1 VYSNKHKKRGGFEM
15 SELFAKMSEAVIAA
29 DAETVNKLVEE
40 ALENGIGAKEV
51 LDNGLIPGMDIV
63 GQRMK
68 TGEMFIP
75 EVLRSAKIMQAAM
88 DLLRPHLSE
97 KESMGLGTYVIG
109 TVEGDLHDIGK
120 NLVSMMLQGAGF
132 TVVDLGT
139 SVKPQDF
146 VDAIKEHK
154 AVIVGMSALLTTTM
168 PKMDETVKALKEA
181 GIREQVKIMAGGAPV
196 TEKFV
201 KEIGADAYGA
211 NAGSATEKAKELV
224 K

>member
-1 VYSNKHKKRGGFEM
+1 M

-40 ALENGIGAKEV
+40 ALGNGIGAKEV

-88 DLLRPHLSE
+88 GLLRPHLSE
-97 KESMGLGTYVIG
+97 KESLGLGTFVIG

-120 NLVSMMLQGAGF
+120 NLVPMMLRGAGF

-146 VDAIKEHK
+146 VDAVKEHK
-154 AVIVGMSALLTTTM
+154 AVVIGMSALLTTTM

-201 KEIGADAYGA
+201 EEIGADAYGA

-224 K
+224 S

>member
-1 VYSNKHKKRGGFEM
+1 M
-15 SELFAKMSEAVIAA
+15 SELFANMSEAVIAA
-29 DAETVNKLVEE
+29 DAGTVNKLVED
-40 ALENGIGAKEV
+40 ALGNGIDAKEV
-51 LDNGLIPGMDIV
+51 LDNGLIPGMDVV

-75 EVLRSAKIMQAAM
+75 EVLRSAKVMQAAM
-88 DLLRPHLSE
+88 DLLRPHMSE
-97 KESMGLGTYVIG
+97 KDSMGLGTFVIG

-146 VDAIKEHK
+146 VDAVKKHK
-154 AVIVGMSALLTTTM
+154 AAVVGMSALLTTTM

-201 KEIGADAYGA
+201 QEIGADAYGA

-224 K
+224 S

>member
-1 VYSNKHKKRGGFEM
+1 M

-40 ALENGIGAKEV
+40 ALGNGIGAKEV

-75 EVLRSAKIMQAAM
+75 EVLRSAKIMQASM

-97 KESMGLGTYVIG
+97 KESLGLGTFVIG

-120 NLVSMMLQGAGF
+120 NLVAMMLRGAGF

-146 VDAIKEHK
+146 VDAVKEHK
-154 AVIVGMSALLTTTM
+154 AVVIGMSALLTTTM
-168 PKMDETVKALKEA
+168 PKMDQTVKALKEA

-201 KEIGADAYGA
+201 EEIGADAYGA